1 MGVWYCSRE
10 DVMSALDFKESA
22 RMSGRVDRAVESAS
36 RAVEGLLHRR
46 FYPELGTRT
55 FDWPGTQYARSWRLW
70 LDQHELISVTSFTSG
85 ADTLAPGDYFLRPD
99 DGPPYTHVEINLDGS
114 GSFSSAGTHQ
124 RAISITGLYGYGA
137 GEAPAGELTSP
148 LSDVSTAAAVTDA
161 SIGVGTILR
170 VGSERMLVTGKTLT
184 DTGQNIGANL
194 TASAAGVSVAVSD
207 GTEYTAGET
216 ILVDA
221 ERMLIVDVAGN
232 TLVVRRAVEG
242 SVLAAHS
249 TGADIYAPRTLTV
262 TRGALGTTA
271 ASHSSGTALVRHVV
285 PGLVR
290 DLAIAEAIVQ
300 LQSEAGG
307 YNRTSGSGEST
318 TDISGRGI
326 ADIRDRARSA
336 YGRKA
341 RIRGV

>member
-1 MGVWYCSRE
+1 
-10 DVMSALDFKESA
+10 
-22 RMSGRVDRAVESAS
+22 MSGRVDRAVESAS

-46 FYPELGTRT
+46 FYPMLDTRT
-55 FDWPGTQYARSWRLW
+55 FDWPGSQYARSWRLW
-70 LDQHELISVTSFTSG
+70 LDQNELLSVTTFTSG
-85 ADTLAPGDYFLRPD
+85 GVALAPGDYFLRPD
-99 DGPPYTHVEINLDGS
+99 DGPPFTFVEINLDSS
-114 GSFSSAGTHQ
+114 GAFSSAGTHQ
-124 RAISITGLYGYGA
+124 RAISITGLYGA
-137 GEAPAGELTSP
+137 VADEAPAGELTSP
-148 LSDVSTAAAVTDA
+148 MSDVSTTAAVSDA

-170 VGSERMLVTGKTLT
+170 AGSERMLVTGKSWA

-194 TASAAGVSVAVSD
+194 AASAAGVAVTVTD
-207 GTEYTAGET
+207 GSEYAAGET

-249 TGADIYAPRTLTV
+249 TGADVYAPRTLTV
-262 TRGALGTTA
+262 TRAALGTTA
-271 ASHSSGTALVRHVV
+271 SSHSSGAALVRHVV

-307 YNRTSGSGEST
+307 YNRTSGSGESV

-326 ADIRDRARSA
+326 ADIRDRARTA